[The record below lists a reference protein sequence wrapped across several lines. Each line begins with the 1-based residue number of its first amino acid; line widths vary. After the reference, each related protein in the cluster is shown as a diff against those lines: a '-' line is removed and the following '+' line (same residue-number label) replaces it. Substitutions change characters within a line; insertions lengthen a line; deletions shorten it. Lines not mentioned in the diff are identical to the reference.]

1 MLTNWLIAVT
11 IYHTVKAKELKSER
25 KVPEIIKKGN
35 GPAEQ
40 TSETLERALNS
51 ISLNSPFSRRGFLF
65 LSGALILS
73 FSALKARGEK
83 ETPLII
89 MDQAKGLVIADPTK
103 CVGCRRCELACTEFN
118 DGKASPSIARIK
130 IARNVHFGPNGLDA
144 GQRGQGTW
152 GNGLVVQDLCKQCPH
167 PVPCANACPNDAI
180 VMKPPTNARVVDVDK
195 CIGCK
200 MCLKACPWEMMSFDS
215 DTNKATKCFL
225 CNGNPKCVEAC
236 PAAALSYIAWRDLT
250 DKAPR
255 RIAPTPVIT
264 PEKARSCL
272 ECHKE

>member
-1 MLTNWLIAVT
+1 VQ
-11 IYHTVKAKELKSER
+11 
-25 KVPEIIKKGN
+25 EIIKQSG
-35 GPAEQ
+35 GPE
-40 TSETLERALNS
+40 EEEREIFESALNS
-51 ISLNSPFSRRGFLF
+51 LSLNRPFSRRGFLF
-65 LSGALILS
+65 ISGALILS

-83 ETPLII
+83 DTPLII

-130 IARNVHFGPNGLDA
+130 IARNLNFGPKGLDA

-152 GNGLVVQDLCKQCPH
+152 GNGLVIQDLCKQCPH

-195 CIGCK
+195 CIGSK

-236 PAAALSYIAWRDLT
+236 PAQALTYTAWRDLT

-255 RIAPTPVIT
+255 RMAPTPVIT